1 MLPCVFRLP
10 GALSFFFIIVSPRAQ
25 RRPPHQEEK
34 NRKKGGEHRGAT
46 KKFTRA
52 LAVRHQHPPSMQT
65 PNPLKRPAPAAH
77 TGQRPA
83 TRRRV
88 QFIIDDEDTGD
99 ASPPARPAASATTR
113 TPPTLATGAVQTRL
127 LFRPAATGASTVV
140 MPSASLSGPGAA
152 MMITTTTVTTSPPS
166 ASKPMA
172 TTTKTTA
179 ARASS
184 TAGSASPKASA
195 SQTAAAAEAPK
206 PRPLLPPPTASA
218 RTAILDAHYTVSK
231 AGIPDS
237 KFDAHRRWLTVE
249 PPPNQYRA
257 AGARGR
263 GARGRGATRGR
274 RTGGAAALSTQHVD
288 ADTGTETVQL
298 YREDQ
303 LTFTVPRH
311 YGLARWGMPPPAG
324 DLRTRGDATHVPFTG
339 TLTPEQTEVCRRV
352 LVQFGVDPAEA
363 VARLCQRPAHQAMP
377 VRASLAAALA
387 SKAAGAV
394 VRPVPSLQ
402 TTTAK
407 MAAAAASPGS
417 RSTSAA
423 IGHAADGR
431 AATAAER
438 ARMTRTPGASVK
450 CPCGFGKTVCAIYI
464 MCMTGVKAIFTV
476 AQEDHM
482 DKTEEEIRRFAP
494 TARIGRVHRDRL
506 DVGEGYDI
514 VLAMVQTLLARRYEP
529 SVFDRFGLW
538 VADEMHHMA
547 APAFS
552 QVGSTLRCYYTL
564 GLTATPRRKDGLTPA
579 LFWTF
584 GPMVANVRRVWDGV
598 VCRMVRYAKGD
609 QEEILMRNG
618 QPNVSLMITR
628 LATDPVRN
636 YYVARAVVDCMVN
649 PRPLPARRKVI
660 VLSDRREQLV
670 LLRELILDAMMRH
683 LTGED
688 VVVADAPLDRAASPT
703 DAETTTTTT
712 TTTAT
717 SADAAVSVARDLLA
731 IDSESEVNRTLIV
744 SLLPPAPSAS
754 TETAGLVGSQ
764 ARPAP
769 LPLPS
774 GWAPRSATALVEPP
788 SDPASLPGATRP
800 ASFAGETDGDSAPS
814 HGEPLFS
821 IGYFVGGM
829 KREARE
835 QGKRCDVILATYAEA
850 GEGMDIPQLDT
861 VVMVSPRSD
870 VEQAT
875 GRALRTHPAKN
886 EPLFI
891 YFVDDFSLFRNQ
903 GWIVQRYCAGE
914 GYHVRWETIN

>member
-1 MLPCVFRLP
+1 
-10 GALSFFFIIVSPRAQ
+10 
-25 RRPPHQEEK
+25 
-34 NRKKGGEHRGAT
+34 
-46 KKFTRA
+46 
-52 LAVRHQHPPSMQT
+52 MQAS
-65 PNPLKRPAPAAH
+65 NPLKRPAVAAH
-77 TGQRPA
+77 AAQRPA
-83 TRRRV
+83 VRRRV
-88 QFIIDDEDTGD
+88 QFIVDDEDMGD
-99 ASPPARPAASATTR
+99 AMPLSSGAASAPVKSR
-113 TPPTLATGAVQTRL
+113 TPPVLATGAIQTRL
-127 LFRPAATGASTVV
+127 VFRQAAAATSAVV
-140 MPSASLSGPGAA
+140 MPSASLPGTRASPPK
-152 MMITTTTVTTSPPS
+152 MTTTSTVTMIPTASSKTVSPTP
-166 ASKPMA
+166 PP
-172 TTTKTTA
+172 KTTA
-179 ARASS
+179 VPP
-184 TAGSASPKASA
+184 TA
-195 SQTAAAAEAPK
+195 QAEAPK
-206 PRPLLPPPTASA
+206 PRPLLPPATAAA

-231 AGIPDS
+231 VGIPDS
-237 KFDAHRRWLTVE
+237 KFDAHRQWLTVE
-249 PPPNQYRA
+249 PPPNQFRPT
-257 AGARGR
+257 GARGR
-263 GARGRGATRGR
+263 GGRGRGRGRGATRGR
-274 RTGGAAALSTQHVD
+274 RQGGADALSTQHVD
-288 ADTGTETVQL
+288 ADTGTATVRL
-298 YREDQ
+298 YREDEH
-303 LTFTVPRH
+303 TFTVPRH
-311 YGLARWGMPPPAG
+311 YGLARWGMPPPTG
-324 DLRTRGDATHVPFTG
+324 DLRTPGEATHVPFTG

-352 LVQFGVDPAEA
+352 LVQFGINPDAA
-363 VARLCQRPAHQAMP
+363 AARLQERPTHQPMP
-377 VRASLAAALA
+377 VRASLAVALA
-387 SKAAGAV
+387 AKAASVTARPPTAAGPPLPPKTQAPPATGASY
-394 VRPVPSLQ
+394 R
-402 TTTAK
+402 TTTDDEDK
-407 MAAAAASPGS
+407 AAAAA
-417 RSTSAA
+417 R
-423 IGHAADGR
+423 
-431 AATAAER
+431 ER

-529 SVFDRFGLW
+529 NVFDRFGLW

-598 VCRMVRYAKGD
+598 ECRMVRYAKGD

-660 VLSDRREQLV
+660 VLSDRREQLT
-670 LLRELILDAMMRH
+670 LLHELILDAMMRH

-688 VVVADAPLDRAASPT
+688 IVVAGAPLDRASDSASS
-703 DAETTTTTT
+703 TTTIGHAPSFHESSTTASSSSAT
-712 TTTAT
+712 APSPSSSSAATTTAT
-717 SADAAVSVARDLLA
+717 TTEAAATISMARDLLA
-731 IDSESEVNRTLIV
+731 IDSESEINRTLIV
-744 SLLPPAPSAS
+744 SLLPPMPSAPR
-754 TETAGLVGSQ
+754 ETDAAGAR

-788 SDPASLPGATRP
+788 TDPSALPGATRP
-800 ASFAGETDGDSAPS
+800 LSFASDADNDPAASGG
-814 HGEPLFS
+814 GEPLFS

-861 VVMVSPRSD
+861 VIMVSPRSD

-875 GRALRTHPAKN
+875 GRALRTHPDKN

-903 GWIVQRYCAGE
+903 GWMVQRYCAGE
-914 GYHVRWETIN
+914 GYRVRWETIS

>member
-1 MLPCVFRLP
+1 M
-10 GALSFFFIIVSPRAQ
+10 
-25 RRPPHQEEK
+25 
-34 NRKKGGEHRGAT
+34 
-46 KKFTRA
+46 
-52 LAVRHQHPPSMQT
+52 
-65 PNPLKRPAPAAH
+65 
-77 TGQRPA
+77 
-83 TRRRV
+83 
-88 QFIIDDEDTGD
+88 
-99 ASPPARPAASATTR
+99 ASPTTSLASPSKTAA
-113 TPPTLATGAVQTRL
+113 TPPTQ
-127 LFRPAATGASTVV
+127 
-140 MPSASLSGPGAA
+140 
-152 MMITTTTVTTSPPS
+152 
-166 ASKPMA
+166 
-172 TTTKTTA
+172 
-179 ARASS
+179 
-184 TAGSASPKASA
+184 
-195 SQTAAAAEAPK
+195 AEAPK
-206 PRPLLPPPTASA
+206 PQPLLPPTTAAA

-231 AGIPDS
+231 VGIPDS
-237 KFDAHRRWLTVE
+237 KFDAHRQWLTVE
-249 PPPNQYRA
+249 PPPNQFRPT
-257 AGARGR
+257 GARGR
-263 GARGRGATRGR
+263 GGRGRGRGATRGR
-274 RTGGAAALSTQHVD
+274 RRQGGADALSTQHVD
-288 ADTGTETVQL
+288 ADTGTATVRL
-298 YREDQ
+298 YREDEH
-303 LTFTVPRH
+303 TFTVPRH

-324 DLRTRGDATHVPFTG
+324 DFRTPGDATHVPFTG

-352 LVQFGVDPAEA
+352 LVQFGINPAA
-363 VARLCQRPAHQAMP
+363 AAARLQERPTHQPMP
-377 VRASLAAALA
+377 VRASLAVTLAA
-387 SKAAGAV
+387 KAASTT
-394 VRPVPSLQ
+394 VRTPTLSSSSSSATGSSPSSSSKTHEPPAARASRR
-402 TTTAK
+402 TTDEDRT
-407 MAAAAASPGS
+407 AAAAAA
-417 RSTSAA
+417 R
-423 IGHAADGR
+423 
-431 AATAAER
+431 ER
-438 ARMTRTPGASVK
+438 ARVTRTPGASVK

-464 MCMTGVKAIFTV
+464 MCMTGIKAIFTV

-660 VLSDRREQLV
+660 VLSDRREQLA
-670 LLRELILDAMMRH
+670 LLHELILDAMMRH

-688 VVVADAPLDRAASPT
+688 IVVAGAPLDRASDSASTTATTVGHTPSLHESSAT
-703 DAETTTTTT
+703 APSLSSPPPPAIMSTTTTTT
-712 TTTAT
+712 PTTEAAAAT
-717 SADAAVSVARDLLA
+717 INMARDLLA
-731 IDSESEVNRTLIV
+731 IDSESEINRTLIV
-744 SLLPPAPSAS
+744 SLLPPMPSAPR
-754 TETAGLVGSQ
+754 ETDATGAR

-788 SDPASLPGATRP
+788 TDPSALPGAIRP
-800 ASFAGETDGDSAPS
+800 PSFADDTVSDSMAPGG
-814 HGEPLFS
+814 GEPLFS

-861 VVMVSPRSD
+861 VIMVSPRSD

-875 GRALRTHPAKN
+875 GRALRTHPDKN

-903 GWIVQRYCAGE
+903 GWMVQRYCAGE
-914 GYHVRWETIN
+914 GYHVRWETIS